1 MKKRVLKTRNKALFI
16 TVFLSTLMI
25 EFILVFLQ
33 GCSDGV
39 GLAFDIDKQA
49 FVVEQGCVC
58 GGCLYFSGED
68 AADEFSVIY
77 NKNIHA
83 FWYDSYNPSVLDINN
98 LPACCRVVLH
108 DDTLLLHRLP
118 LLPNTAYNVYRMSGC
133 RRVRTLTIV
142 TDQQGKVVHYRKNNF

>member
-1 MKKRVLKTRNKALFI
+1 MKIGKIRITRTLVI
-16 TVFLSTLMI
+16 TVFVSTLLI
-25 EFILVFLQ
+25 EFVLLFMH
-33 GCSDGV
+33 GCSDGD
-39 GLAFDIDKQA
+39 GLRFNLREQA
-49 FVVEQGCVC
+49 FSVEEGCVC
-58 GGCLYFSGED
+58 GGGLHFSNENT
-68 AADEFSVIY
+68 DEEFTVVY
-77 NKNIHA
+77 NHTPHA
-83 FWYDSYNPSVLDINN
+83 FWFDSYNPSVLDINN

>member
-1 MKKRVLKTRNKALFI
+1 
-16 TVFLSTLMI
+16 MI

>member
-1 MKKRVLKTRNKALFI
+1 MMRGKIRITKTLVI
-16 TVFLSTLMI
+16 TVFLSTLLI
-25 EFILVFLQ
+25 EFVLLFMH
-33 GCSDGV
+33 GCSDGE
-39 GLAFDIDKQA
+39 GLSFNLREQA
-49 FVVEQGCVC
+49 FSVEEGCVC
-58 GGCLYFSGED
+58 GGGLHFSNENT
-68 AADEFSVIY
+68 DEEFTVVY
-77 NKNIHA
+77 NHTPHA
-83 FWYDSYNPSVLDINN
+83 FWFDSYNPSVLDINN

>member
-1 MKKRVLKTRNKALFI
+1 MKIGKIRITRALVI
-16 TVFLSTLMI
+16 TVFVSTLLI
-25 EFILVFLQ
+25 EFVLLFMH
-33 GCSDGV
+33 GCSDGE
-39 GLAFDIDKQA
+39 GLSFNLREQA
-49 FVVEQGCVC
+49 FSVEEGCVC
-58 GGCLYFSGED
+58 GGGLHFSNENT
-68 AADEFSVIY
+68 DEEFTVVY
-77 NKNIHA
+77 NHTPHA
-83 FWYDSYNPSVLDINN
+83 FWFDSYNPSVLDINN

>member
-1 MKKRVLKTRNKALFI
+1 
-16 TVFLSTLMI
+16 MI
-25 EFILVFLQ
+25 EFILVFLN
-33 GCSDGV
+33 GCSDGE
-39 GLAFDIDKQA
+39 GLAFDIDRQA
-49 FVVEQGCVC
+49 FVVKQGCVC
-58 GGCLYFSGED
+58 GGGLYFSSED
-68 AADEFSVIY
+68 ATDKFSVIY

-133 RRVRTLTIV
+133 CRVPTLTIV

>member
-1 MKKRVLKTRNKALFI
+1 MRGKIRITKTLVI
-16 TVFLSTLMI
+16 TVFLSTLLI
-25 EFILVFLQ
+25 EFVLLFMH
-33 GCSDGV
+33 GCSDGE
-39 GLAFDIDKQA
+39 GLSFNLREQA
-49 FVVEQGCVC
+49 FSVEEGCVC
-58 GGCLYFSGED
+58 GGGLHFSNENT
-68 AADEFSVIY
+68 DEEFTVVY
-77 NKNIHA
+77 NHTPHA
-83 FWYDSYNPSVLDINN
+83 FWFDSYNPSVLDINN